1 MLLAHTVPREV
12 RAIKNAWPLDA
23 DTCAAIDTPT
33 LLLTGSDSPAGDR
46 HATDLVHVA
55 LPNSRIAV
63 LDGQGHAA
71 MWDAPELIARV
82 LIDFLLNEDPPSPRT
97 P

>member
-1 MLLAHTVPREV
+1 VTE
-12 RAIKNAWPLDA
+12 
-23 DTCAAIDTPT
+23 
-33 LLLTGSDSPAGDR
+33 
-46 HATDLVHVA
+46 LVHAA

-71 MWDAPELIARV
+71 MWDDPDLIAR
-82 LIDFLLNEDPPSPRT
+82 LLLDFLLNEDPPSRRT

>member
-1 MLLAHTVPREV
+1 
-12 RAIKNAWPLDA
+12 
-23 DTCAAIDTPT
+23 
-33 LLLTGSDSPAGDR
+33 
-46 HATDLVHVA
+46 VHVA